1 MINLVLGRAKI
12 LSHEL
17 INYGV
22 YIFFSVTDLSPVDER
37 KRGRDGIKEKLGFP
51 VVIVFGNYT
60 RC

>member
-1 MINLVLGRAKI
+1 MEFMV
-12 LSHEL
+12 
-17 INYGV
+17 
-22 YIFFSVTDLSPVDER
+22 FFSVTDLSPVDER

>member
-1 MINLVLGRAKI
+1 MINVVLGRAKI

-17 INYGV
+17 IKYGV

-37 KRGRDGIKEKLGFP
+37 RDGVKEKLGFP
-51 VVIVFGNYT
+51 VVIVFRNYT